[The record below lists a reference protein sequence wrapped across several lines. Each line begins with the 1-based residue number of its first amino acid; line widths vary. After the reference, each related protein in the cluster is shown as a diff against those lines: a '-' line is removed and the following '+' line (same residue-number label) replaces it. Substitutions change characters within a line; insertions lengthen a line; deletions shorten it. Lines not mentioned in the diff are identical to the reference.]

1 MKAITYSKEAA
12 RSLRKMPAN
21 TARLIVSKIELYA
34 ADPAALANNVKA
46 LKGSDAIRLRV
57 GEWRVIMLDGTV
69 VEVVRIA
76 TRSQVYEG

>member
-1 MKAITYSKEAA
+1 
-12 RSLRKMPAN
+12 MPAN

-34 ADPAALANNVKA
+34 ADPAVLANNVKA

-57 GEWRVIMLDGTV
+57 GVWRVIMIDGTV

-76 TRSQVYEG
+76 TRGQVYEG

>member
-1 MKAITYSKEAA
+1 MKAIAYSKEAL
-12 RSLRKMPAN
+12 RSLRRMPAN

-57 GEWRVIMLDGTV
+57 GEWRVIMIDGTV

-76 TRSQVYEG
+76 TRGQVYEG